1 MGRRRER
8 ERERGREKGGE
19 DDNNSLFRSP
29 LCTGG
34 REGMLNNVKD
44 RALKVLLSSP
54 LSSPLSPLLSSLLL
68 SYDFCRH

>member
-8 ERERGREKGGE
+8 EREREREKGGE

-44 RALKVLLSSP
+44 RALKVLSSLP
-54 LSSPLSPLLSSLLL
+54 SPLLSSPLL
-68 SYDFCRH
+68 